1 MPTIHQAPRRLALL
15 TALGSMLALFAAAN
29 VAAYP
34 ITPDSEPLY
43 LDTGRARSAPEV
55 HPVHAAPLGSGA
67 ASRSGTNAVPIA
79 EVSSNDTDR
88 SSAIAVVAV
97 ASLAAL
103 AVLAAAFVLTGHRR
117 KSARAH

>member
-1 MPTIHQAPRRLALL
+1 MRFTYQAPRRLALL
-15 TALGSMLALFAAAN
+15 TALGSMLTLLAAAS

-34 ITPDSEPLY
+34 ITPDGGPLY
-43 LDTGRARSAPEV
+43 MDTEPARSSP
-55 HPVHAAPLGSGA
+55 AAPRVQARPLASGA

-79 EVSSNDTDR
+79 EVSSKGTDR
-88 SSAIAVVAV
+88 SSAVAVVAV

-103 AVLAAAFVLTGHRR
+103 AVIAAAFVLTGHRR